1 MTVKEK
7 EVKPDPSHHQSLDME
22 KDWAHV
28 ATYSLAALAELN
40 KAVLQENG
48 IEAIILNAQDS
59 SYLFG
64 SIDLYVHR
72 DDVLKAKRI
81 LEEQA
86 GDE

>member
-1 MTVKEK
+1 M
-7 EVKPDPSHHQSLDME
+7 
-22 KDWAHV
+22 

-48 IEAIILNAQDS
+48 IESIVLNAQDS

-81 LEEQA
+81 LEEQT
-86 GDE
+86 GNE

>member
-1 MTVKEK
+1 
-7 EVKPDPSHHQSLDME
+7 ME

-40 KAVLQENG
+40 KAVLLENG
-48 IEAIILNAQDS
+48 IEAIVLNAQDS

-64 SIDLYVHR
+64 SIDVYVHR
-72 DDVLKAKRI
+72 NDVIKAKRI
-81 LEEQA
+81 LEEKS